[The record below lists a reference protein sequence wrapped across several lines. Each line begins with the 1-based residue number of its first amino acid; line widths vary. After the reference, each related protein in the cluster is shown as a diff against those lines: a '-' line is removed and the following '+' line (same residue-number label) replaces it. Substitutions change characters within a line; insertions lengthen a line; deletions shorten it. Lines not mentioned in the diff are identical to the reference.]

1 MDSII
6 AGVGIAVLLLLILLL
21 VIAAFFLWIGAKL
34 AGIQNAT
41 FGKAVV
47 AALVSV
53 IALAVLQVITSII
66 PFLGGLVGFLLGILV
81 SIYIIKAVFDTS
93 WGKALLAWILY
104 VVAIIATVF
113 IALVIGGIAIWS
125 FL

>member
-53 IALAVLQVITSII
+53 IALAVLQVIMSII